1 MRDGVRF
8 GPLGDEAAHLCV
20 DMQKLF
26 APGAPWG
33 APWVETTLPTIEM
46 LASALAPRTVFTR
59 FIPPRSLF
67 DAPGS
72 WGRYYATWP
81 QVLREE
87 LSPDWLGLLPQLER
101 LALSGH
107 VLDKSVYSPWFQTG
121 LEATLRHRGIT
132 TLVVSGAETDV
143 CVLATVLGAVD
154 RGFRV
159 LVATDA
165 VCSSADQTHDAVL
178 TLFRSRMGQQI
189 ETASAGQILAAWQPR
204 G

>member
-1 MRDGVRF
+1 MQDGLRF

-20 DMQKLF
+20 DMQCLF

-33 APWVETTLPTIEM
+33 APWVEATLPTIEM
-46 LASALAPRTVFTR
+46 LAAAVAPRTFFTR
-59 FIPPRSLF
+59 FIPPHSLGE
-67 DAPGS
+67 ARGS
-72 WGRYYATWP
+72 WGRYYASWP
-81 QVLREE
+81 QVLREA
-87 LSPDWLGLLPQLER
+87 LSPAWLGLLPQLER
-101 LALSGH
+101 LAVSGH
-107 VLDKSVYSPWFQTG
+107 VVDKSVYSAWTETG
-121 LEATLRHRGIT
+121 LEATLRGRGIT

-165 VCSSADQTHDAVL
+165 VCSSADETHDAVL

-189 ETASAGQILAAWQPR
+189 ETATAGQILAAWQPNV
-204 G
+204 